1 MPSPAVASPT
11 LMERLL
17 GLLPSFRQRHAGM
30 RRRRVHLVTQI
41 LGREIADE
49 FPGLL
54 GKDDR
59 ILLPSEQNITSGG
72 SVESPLKNE

>member
-1 MPSPAVASPT
+1 
-11 LMERLL
+11 
-17 GLLPSFRQRHAGM
+17 M